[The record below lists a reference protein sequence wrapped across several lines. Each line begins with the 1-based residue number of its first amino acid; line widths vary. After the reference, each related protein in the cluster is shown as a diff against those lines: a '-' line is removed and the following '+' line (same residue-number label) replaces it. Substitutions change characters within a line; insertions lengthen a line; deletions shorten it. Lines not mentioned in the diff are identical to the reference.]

1 MKTALILS
9 GGGARAAYQVGV
21 LRAVH
26 EILTFKQQPF
36 DIICGTSA
44 GAINAAYMTA
54 YAHRPRQGIVRL
66 HHAWRRLSAQDVYN
80 TSWWGVFGSLAKI
93 ITCVISGTSYVT
105 PAALLD
111 NSPLRDLLTQWLD
124 FDSVHVNLRNH
135 RLHNLCITTMNYSTG
150 ESIAFYEGDPVEP
163 WHRLQRRG
171 RPVELTME
179 HILAS
184 SAIPIL
190 FPPEPID
197 GDYYGDGALRQL
209 NPLSPA
215 LHLGARRLF
224 IVGVSSNRR
233 GGVPGNHGKTAPSVA
248 QMAGHLLNRE
258 FIDSLEA
265 DIEQAEVINGLLDDC
280 ALLRNGVSV
289 PHKVDFLV
297 ITPSVSID
305 DIAARYIKR
314 QPASMRLLFRILGAQ
329 DRGAGASFASYLL
342 FDGGFCQE
350 LSDMGYR
357 DAMENSEDI
366 QRFFSPP
373 EGETHAAS

>member
-26 EILTFKQQPF
+26 ELLNFKPQPF

-44 GAINAAYMTA
+44 GAINAAFMTA

-66 HHAWRRLSAQDVYN
+66 HHAWRRLSAQDVYD
-80 TSWWGVFGSLAKI
+80 TSWRSVMGSMLKI
-93 ITCVISGTSYVT
+93 ITCVILGTSYDT

-111 NSPLRDLLTQWLD
+111 NSPLRTLLEDWLD
-124 FDSVHVNLRNH
+124 FDSLHANLRNRH
-135 RLHNLCITTMNYSTG
+135 LQNLCITAMNYSTG
-150 ESIAFYEGDPVEP
+150 ESIAFYEGEPVES
-163 WHRLQRRG
+163 WTRLHRRG
-171 RPVELTME
+171 QPAGLGLD

-190 FPPEPID
+190 FPAQALD

-233 GGVPGNHGKTAPSVA
+233 GRYNSDRGTAAPSVA

-258 FIDSLEA
+258 FIDNLEA
-265 DIEQAEVINGLLDDC
+265 DIEQAEVINSLLDDC
-280 ALLRNGVSV
+280 ALLRNGANAAS
-289 PHKVDFLV
+289 KVDVLV
-297 ITPSVSID
+297 ITPSVGID
-305 DIAARYIKR
+305 NIAAKYIRR

-357 DAMENSEDI
+357 DAMDSAGDI
-366 QRFFSPP
+366 RNFFS
-373 EGETHAAS
+373 T